1 MKQNLNFF
9 LKQMQQSQKALDILK
24 NQMTGVE
31 SFLNGATNTL
41 TGEEQ
46 QAIVKLKFGIN
57 KAFEKAKKGDMSFN
71 EDLKNIQEELKK
83 YDKNG
88 GNSNG

>member
-1 MKQNLNFF
+1 MEENLNFF

-24 NQMTGVE
+24 NQMLGVE

-46 QAIVKLKFGIN
+46 QAIVKLKLGIN
-57 KAFEKAKKGDMSFN
+57 RAFEKAKKGDMSFN